1 MSGSVNTTRRGLVAS
16 TQDLRCAAMSTLIRL
31 LVPFIVV
38 LAGLVAGE
46 GPKVVSGVAYK
57 SGELTAL
64 ERERCVLDLYLPE
77 GSATS
82 GFPTLVWFHGGGLTE
97 GTWNGAFTVGI
108 AKAFARAGV
117 AVVSVGY
124 RLSPAVTFPAYIEDG
139 AAAFA
144 WVHRHI
150 AEHGGDPR
158 AVFIGGHSAGAYLAL
173 MVALDRS
180 YLAKHHLGDAAVAGI
195 VAVAGQTLTHYTI
208 RLERGL
214 PKDTI
219 IADAAAPLHHA
230 RKDAPSVF
238 ALAAERDMAMRVE
251 ENLLLVAALKA
262 AGHQDVTYFFA
273 AGRDHGSIAGSM
285 AKADDP
291 VAAEV
296 LTYVR
301 RLTAAR
307 LTPKP

>member
-1 MSGSVNTTRRGLVAS
+1 
-16 TQDLRCAAMSTLIRL
+16 MSTLIR
-31 LVPFIVV
+31 VFIPLIVLISVV
-38 LAGLVAGE
+38 IAGE
-46 GPKVVSGVAYK
+46 GEPKIISGIAYK
-57 SGELTAL
+57 SGDLTAL

-77 GSATS
+77 AVAGKK
-82 GFPTLVWFHGGGLTE
+82 FPTLVWFHGGGLT
-97 GTWNGAFTVGI
+97 GGAWNEPFTSGI

-117 AVVSVGY
+117 AVASVGY
-124 RLSPAVTFPAYIEDG
+124 RLSPTVTFPAYIDDG
-139 AAAFA
+139 AAGFA

-173 MVALDRS
+173 MAVLDRTF
-180 YLAKHHLGDAAVAGI
+180 LAKHQLGDEAVAGV
-195 VAVAGQTLTHYTI
+195 VAVAGQTLTHYTV

-214 PKDTI
+214 PKETI
-219 IADAAAPLHHA
+219 IADSAAPLHHA

-262 AGHQDVTYFFA
+262 AGHKDVTYFFA

-285 AKADDP
+285 AKVDDA

-296 LTYVR
+296 LAYVR

-307 LTPKP
+307 TAAKP

>member
-1 MSGSVNTTRRGLVAS
+1 
-16 TQDLRCAAMSTLIRL
+16 MSTLLRL
-31 LVPFIVV
+31 LVPLIVV
-38 LAGLVAGE
+38 LASLVAGLVAGE
-46 GPKVVSGVAYK
+46 APKVVSGITYK
-57 SGELTAL
+57 TGELTAL

-77 GSATS
+77 GPAAK
-82 GFPTLVWFHGGGLTE
+82 GFPTLVWFHGGGLIE
-97 GTWNGAFTVGI
+97 GTRNGQFTVGI
-108 AKAFARAGV
+108 ANAFARAGI

-124 RLSPAVTFPAYIEDG
+124 RLSPAATFPAYIEDG

-173 MVALDRS
+173 MIGLDRS
-180 YLAKHHLGDAAVAGI
+180 YLAKHQQGTDAIAGI

-208 RLERGL
+208 RVERGL

-219 IADAAAPLHHA
+219 IADGAAPLHHA
-230 RKDAPSVF
+230 RTDAPPVI

-262 AGHQDVTYFFA
+262 AGHKDVTYFFA

-285 AKADDP
+285 AQPDDV

-296 LTYVR
+296 FGFVR
-301 RLTAAR
+301 RLTTARTAA
-307 LTPKP
+307 KP